1 MLVTTSARSSPSRR
15 VSSISCSILILILAS
30 SLGCPKP
37 PPRPLPVP
45 EPAVCRKW
53 NREQLIG
60 FYALVQLAK
69 AERAKGDA
77 VHVAAAV
84 EATGA
89 LLTRCGI
96 LVRKQPGPADDPDPI
111 SSERRGTPPP
121 MKGSPTDA
129 PDR

>member
-1 MLVTTSARSSPSRR
+1 MLVTTCARSSPSRR
-15 VSSISCSILILILAS
+15 ASWISCSILIPLSMIS
-30 SLGCPKP
+30 IGCPKP
-37 PPRPLPVP
+37 PPKPLPAP

-69 AERAKGDA
+69 AERAKGDE

-84 EATGA
+84 EELGA

-96 LVRKQPGPADDPDPI
+96 LTR
-111 SSERRGTPPP
+111 E
-121 MKGSPTDA
+121 PTQ
-129 PDR
+129 